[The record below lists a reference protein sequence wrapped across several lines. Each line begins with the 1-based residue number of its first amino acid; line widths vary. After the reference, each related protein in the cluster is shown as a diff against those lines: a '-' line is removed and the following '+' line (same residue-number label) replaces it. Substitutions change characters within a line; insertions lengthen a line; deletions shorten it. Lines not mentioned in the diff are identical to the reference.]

1 MTVRNIIGKVLVLLF
16 CCRRCFCIDDEGDDD
31 DDVSFSFKSSLS
43 NHFWGRTSSFY
54 KQTHY
59 ERDVV
64 GDTWVFVSENYYE
77 SIEKEVMIDDN
88 DNGGVQLVGV
98 DFCWEEVLTVAAY
111 TILLDR
117 AGLFA
122 RCFSRKECRNI
133 VCGCFFVRTLIDIIG
148 WWWWLVAGPAGYVVV
163 FFEEQK
169 RKA

>member
-1 MTVRNIIGKVLVLLF
+1 
-16 CCRRCFCIDDEGDDD
+16 
-31 DDVSFSFKSSLS
+31 
-43 NHFWGRTSSFY
+43 
-54 KQTHY
+54 
-59 ERDVV
+59 
-64 GDTWVFVSENYYE
+64 
-77 SIEKEVMIDDN
+77 MIDDN

-133 VCGCFFVRTLIDIIG
+133 IG
-148 WWWWLVAGPAGYVVV
+148 WRWWLVAGPAGYVVV
-163 FFEEQK
+163 VFEKQK